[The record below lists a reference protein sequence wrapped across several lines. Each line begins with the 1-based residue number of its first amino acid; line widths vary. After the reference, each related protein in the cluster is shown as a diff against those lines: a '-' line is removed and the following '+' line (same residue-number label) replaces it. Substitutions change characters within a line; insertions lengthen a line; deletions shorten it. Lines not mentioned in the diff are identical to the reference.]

1 MTEYDSKYKKH
12 SFEDVKAW
20 QLAREFRKKIYNI
33 TKSFPKSELYCLIS
47 QIRRAFISIHAN
59 IAEGYGRFSFKEN
72 IQFCRIARGSLNEVL
87 DLLYVAIDEKY
98 IAKEVFD
105 SLYSEGRNTE
115 IAINGYIGFLQ
126 NQQYN
131 KTKQ

>member
-1 MTEYDSKYKKH
+1 MINKNKKH

-47 QIRRAFISIHAN
+47 QIRRAVISIHAN

-105 SLYSEGRNTE
+105 SLYSEGRSTE

-131 KTKQ
+131 KIR